1 MSTTRDRVTLDVC
14 GSCGATRWVPAGE
27 AQDFGLRRCSGCGT
41 LRFEAVDPPE
51 VVYRDGYHTG
61 EIEYGW
67 DYTAFDEAGY
77 EEAVAHARLD
87 WIDRH
92 LDPGRV
98 VDVGGGLG
106 SFAAAAASRGWDAT
120 LLEPVPRA
128 VEEARRRHGVRA
140 VVGGADDLAR
150 RGETYDLVAFIHC
163 IEHIPE
169 ARETLGAAREAIGPA
184 GLLFVEVPNHGSLA
198 RRLLGERWLGWQAG
212 EHVYVFDR
220 RALLGLLDRAGYEV
234 VAERSFVPGW
244 AGLAPDAYAHFL
256 GVAPLL
262 RRAVR
267 VKRGLGRRGRSGP
280 PSAGPASAPRP
291 IAEARGL
298 RKALFGRGFDGLAHL
313 EETLGLGTN
322 LQVLAR
328 PRR

>member
-1 MSTTRDRVTLDVC
+1 MNTTPERVALDVC
-14 GSCGATRWVPAGE
+14 GSCGEARWEPAGE
-27 AQDFGLRRCSGCGT
+27 AQGFGLRRCSGCGT
-41 LRFEAVDPPE
+41 LRFEAVAPPE

-67 DYTAFDEAGY
+67 DYTIFDEAGY
-77 EEAVAHARLD
+77 EEAIAHARLD
-87 WIDRH
+87 WIDDY

-106 SFAAAAASRGWDAT
+106 FFAAAADGRGWDAT
-120 LLEPVPRA
+120 LLEPVPQA
-128 VEEARRRHGVRA
+128 VEEARRRFGTRA

-150 RGETYDLVAFIHC
+150 RGEVYDLVAFVHC

-169 ARETLGAAREAIGPA
+169 ARETLRAARDAIAPG
-184 GLLFVEVPNHGSLA
+184 GLLFVEVPNHGSMA
-198 RRLLGERWLGWQAG
+198 RRLQGERWLGWQAG

-220 RALLGLLDRAGYEV
+220 RSLLGLLDRAGYEL

-244 AGLAPDAYAHFL
+244 AGLVPDAYAHFL

-262 RRAVR
+262 RRAIGA
-267 VKRGLGRRGRSGP
+267 KRGLGGPVRSASSSSWAAP
-280 PSAGPASAPRP
+280 PPQP
-291 IAEARGL
+291 IAGSRGL
-298 RKALFGRGFDGLAHL
+298 RRAVFGPGFDGLARA
-313 EETLGLGTN
+313 EEALGLGTN

>member
-1 MSTTRDRVTLDVC
+1 MSTTRERVALDVC
-14 GSCGATRWVPAGE
+14 GVCGEARWEPAGS
-27 AQDFGLRRCSGCGT
+27 AQGYGLRRCSGCGT
-41 LRFEAVDPPE
+41 LRFEAVAPPE
-51 VVYRDGYHTG
+51 VVYRDGYHSG

-67 DYTAFDEAGY
+67 DYTAFDEVGY

-87 WIDRH
+87 WIDDH
-92 LDPGRV
+92 LDPGRL

-106 SFAAAAASRGWDAT
+106 SFAAAASSRGWDAT

-140 VVGGADDLAR
+140 VVGGAEDLAAG
-150 RGETYDLVAFIHC
+150 GETYDLVAFVHC

-169 ARETLGAAREAIGPA
+169 ARETLRAARDAIGPG
-184 GLLFVEVPNHGSLA
+184 GLLFVEVPNHGSMA
-198 RRLLGERWLGWQAG
+198 RRILGERWLGWQAG

-220 RALLGLLDRAGYEV
+220 PALIGLLERAGYEV
-234 VAERSFVPGW
+234 VVERSFVPGW
-244 AGLAPDAYAHFL
+244 PGLVPDAYAHFL

-262 RRAVR
+262 RRVIAA
-267 VKRGLGRRGRSGP
+267 KRGLGRPR
-280 PSAGPASAPRP
+280 PATSEDDGAAPPRP

-298 RKALFGRGFDGLAHL
+298 RKVVFGHGFDGLARI